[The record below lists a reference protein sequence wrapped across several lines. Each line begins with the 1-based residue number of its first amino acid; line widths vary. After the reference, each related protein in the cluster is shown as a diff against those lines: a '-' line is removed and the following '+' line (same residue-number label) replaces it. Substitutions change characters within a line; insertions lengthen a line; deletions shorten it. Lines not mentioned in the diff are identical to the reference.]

1 MGHVLVFK
9 SKSKNEAWM
18 TASRNWQHFTKSEAI
33 REYIRF
39 TEAKSE
45 QRTLMVE
52 VNDLAQQKDL
62 TVEMMDAGE
71 YSLIEYKK
79 IIKKILQCDGFTVI
93 GRV

>member
-1 MGHVLVFK
+1 VFK

-18 TASRNWQHFTKSEAI
+18 TASRDWQHFTKSEAI

-39 TEAKSE
+39 TESE
-45 QRTLMVE
+45 SEKRKLMVE

-71 YSLIEYKK
+71 CPLIGYKK
-79 IIKKILQCDGFTVI
+79 IIKTILQRNGFTVM